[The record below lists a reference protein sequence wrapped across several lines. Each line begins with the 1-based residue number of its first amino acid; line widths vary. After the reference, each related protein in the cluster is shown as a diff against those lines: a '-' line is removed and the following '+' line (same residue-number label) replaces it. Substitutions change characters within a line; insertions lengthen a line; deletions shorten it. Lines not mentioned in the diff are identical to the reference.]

1 MPLLAGALLLDDPG
15 DIAFT
20 PQFLVILIALSL
32 LGSSLAYWLWSEILR
47 TTELNRANVFTFLVP
62 VFGLA
67 MGAAFFGETL
77 GWFEIVGIVLTLG
90 GIALTMF
97 RDRPVTVPV

>member
-1 MPLLAGALLLDDPG
+1 VGKFSGTASPSAPA
-15 DIAFT
+15 
-20 PQFLVILIALSL
+20 
-32 LGSSLAYWLWSEILR
+32 SEILR
-47 TTELNRANVFTFLVP
+47 TTELNRANAFTFLVP

-77 GWFEIVGIVLTLG
+77 GRFEIAGILLTLG

-97 RDRPVTVPV
+97 RDRPVTARA